1 MANRINNRRYNKLL
15 SYRNNY
21 YMYGSQMQNDPYR
34 LNDKYSTPAIV
45 NGMGGVQN
53 PSQGYEPTITPP
65 SATGRGLFGNL
76 GATIVDGFKSGALNG
91 LAGGLGNIAGGAIGG
106 GMSSGI
112 GSAMTS
118 LSGLASAIPGP
129 WGAVASAGL
138 GVLGGLTNRM
148 FGSKLNKENI
158 ADVEGNINRLNSLQ
172 ADANSFDTLSDIW
185 GNTAMG
191 GNFTNSYIGKDGW
204 FSNKAKKKAKQL
216 RDQMELA
223 NAYAE
228 NALQNN
234 AHNISETT
242 MNNLEA
248 NYAALGGFLNQ
259 YADGGS
265 IYIKPE
271 NRGKFNATKKRTGKT
286 TEELTH
292 SKNPLTRKRAIF
304 AQNAS
309 HWKHAFG
316 GELNTNG
323 ADFSTGLTFIDNGGL
338 HEDNPY
344 EGVPMGVDPEGNPNL
359 VEEGEIIYNDYVFSN
374 RLTVPKTIRS
384 KYKLKG
390 DKDLTF
396 ADAVKQISKGATERP
411 NDPISQETLHEIM
424 SDLAQTQEGVREE
437 ASEGNKFAKGG
448 NMWTPTKINS
458 YKGLSNYYG
467 YNKPFWMNENGKY
480 TDDYNN
486 FINNSYTKD
495 MFRQHIKNQFDFYDN
510 ATAEQKQS
518 NRYKAIQNFIDANKD
533 WYKNRASIANWNI
546 SDALYNQGKQLALSN
561 PGFMH
566 PEELA
571 QNALAKRADRYF
583 LRKKDANGKYT
594 ITPMEGVT
602 PWKGFAQSGDYQ
614 GLKYE
619 EAFPNHKEVGSEERP
634 LDKKTNTIYTD
645 HYYDV
650 IPEEKSPEEPKKLP
664 PLSLGRSNEDL
675 RYIPAIGL
683 GLASITDA
691 LGLTNKPD
699 YSEAAQIEA
708 TTRGGSYRPVSWS
721 PIGNK
726 LSYRPFDIDYY
737 TNKLSAEAGA
747 LRRSL
752 ANQSGGNSGRAIA
765 GLLAADYN
773 AQDKLGELFRKSEE
787 YNLEQRQ
794 KIEDFNRATNQAN
807 SQGMLQADMANQ
819 QAYANARESNLRG
832 ILAAAEMR
840 QKARLSAEAAKSAN
854 LSGFLQAIGDIGYEN
869 KSLNMIRALMEA
881 GYVPVSD
888 SIRDIYATS
897 SAKKRLTSNGK
908 TNKKGGK

>member
-34 LNDKYSTPAIV
+34 LNGIYSTPAIV
-45 NGMGGVQN
+45 NGMGVAQN
-53 PSQGYEPTITPP
+53 PSQGYEPTGTPP
-65 SATGRGLFGNL
+65 SATGGGLFGNL
-76 GATIVDGFKSGALNG
+76 GATIVNGFKSGALNG

-106 GMSSGI
+106 GMSSGV

-172 ADANSFDTLSDIW
+172 ADANSFDTLADIW
-185 GNTAMG
+185 VNTAMG
-191 GNFTNSYIGKDGW
+191 SNFTNSYIGKDGW

-467 YNKPFWMNENGKY
+467 YNKPFWMDESGKY

-495 MFRQHIKNQFDFYDN
+495 MFRQHIKNQFDFYDK
-510 ATAEQKQS
+510 ATPEQKQS

-533 WYKNRASIANWNI
+533 WYNNRASIANWNI
-546 SDALYNQGKQLALSN
+546 SDDLYNQGKQLALSN

-571 QNALAKRADRYF
+571 QNALAKRANRYF
-583 LRKKDANGKYT
+583 LRSKDANGKYT
-594 ITPMEGVT
+594 ITSMEVT
-602 PWKGFAQSGDYQ
+602 PWKGFAQSGDYK

-619 EAFPNHKEVGSEERP
+619 EAFPNYKEAGSEERP
-634 LDKKTNTIYTD
+634 LDKGTNTIYTD

-650 IPEEKSPEEPKKLP
+650 IPEEKTPEEPKKLP

-683 GLASITDA
+683 GLASLTDA

-726 LSYRPFDIDYY
+726 LGYRPFDRDYY

-881 GYVPVSD
+881 GFVPVSD
-888 SIRDIYATS
+888 SIRDLYATS

>member
-21 YMYGSQMQNDPYR
+21 FWSGSQMQNGSRR
-34 LNDKYSTPAIV
+34 LGKYSTPAFID
-45 NGMGGVQN
+45 GMGGAQN
-53 PSQGYEPTITPP
+53 PTQGYEPTITPP
-65 SATGRGLFGNL
+65 STTGGGLFGNL

-106 GMSSGI
+106 GMSSGV

-191 GNFTNSYIGKDGW
+191 SNFTNSYIGKDGW

-304 AQNAS
+304 AQNAAKW
-309 HWKHAFG
+309 HHAFG

-467 YNKPFWMNENGKY
+467 YNKPFWMDESGKY

-495 MFRQHIKNQFDFYDN
+495 MFRQHIKNQFDFYDK
-510 ATAEQKQS
+510 ATPEQKQS
-518 NRYKAIQNFIDANKD
+518 NRYKAIQNFIDANQD

-546 SDALYNQGKQLALSN
+546 SDALYNQGKQ
-561 PGFMH
+561 
-566 PEELA
+566 
-571 QNALAKRADRYF
+571 
-583 LRKKDANGKYT
+583 
-594 ITPMEGVT
+594 
-602 PWKGFAQSGDYQ
+602 
-614 GLKYE
+614 
-619 EAFPNHKEVGSEERP
+619 
-634 LDKKTNTIYTD
+634 
-645 HYYDV
+645 
-650 IPEEKSPEEPKKLP
+650 
-664 PLSLGRSNEDL
+664 
-675 RYIPAIGL
+675 
-683 GLASITDA
+683 
-691 LGLTNKPD
+691 
-699 YSEAAQIEA
+699 
-708 TTRGGSYRPVSWS
+708 
-721 PIGNK
+721 
-726 LSYRPFDIDYY
+726 
-737 TNKLSAEAGA
+737 
-747 LRRSL
+747 
-752 ANQSGGNSGRAIA
+752 
-765 GLLAADYN
+765 
-773 AQDKLGELFRKSEE
+773 
-787 YNLEQRQ
+787 
-794 KIEDFNRATNQAN
+794 
-807 SQGMLQADMANQ
+807 
-819 QAYANARESNLRG
+819 
-832 ILAAAEMR
+832 
-840 QKARLSAEAAKSAN
+840 
-854 LSGFLQAIGDIGYEN
+854 
-869 KSLNMIRALMEA
+869 
-881 GYVPVSD
+881 
-888 SIRDIYATS
+888 
-897 SAKKRLTSNGK
+897 
-908 TNKKGGK
+908 

>member
-21 YMYGSQMQNDPYR
+21 FWNGSQMQNRSRR
-34 LNDKYSTPAIV
+34 LGYSTPAFID
-45 NGMGGVQN
+45 GMGGVQN
-53 PSQGYEPTITPP
+53 PTQGYEPTITPP
-65 SATGRGLFGNL
+65 SATGGGLFGNL

-106 GMSSGI
+106 GMSSGV

-129 WGAVASAGL
+129 LGAVASAGL

-172 ADANSFDTLSDIW
+172 ADANSFDTLADIW
-185 GNTAMG
+185 GNTSMG
-191 GNFTNSYIGKDGW
+191 SNFTNSYIGKDGW

-271 NRGKFNATKKRTGKT
+271 NRGKFNATKRRTGKT

-304 AQNAS
+304 SQNAS

-323 ADFSTGLTFIDNGGL
+323 ADFPTGLIFIDNGGL

-359 VEEGEIIYNDYVFSN
+359 VEEGEVIYNDYVFSN

-467 YNKPFWMNENGKY
+467 YNKPFWMDENGKY

-495 MFRQHIKNQFDFYDN
+495 MFRQHIKNQFDFYDK
-510 ATAEQKQS
+510 ATPEQKQS
-518 NRYKAIQNFIDANKD
+518 NRYKAIQNFIDTNKD
-533 WYKNRASIANWNI
+533 WYKNRANIANWNI

-571 QNALAKRADRYF
+571 QNALAKRVDRHF
-583 LRKKDANGKYT
+583 LRSKDANGKYT

-602 PWKGFAQSGDYQ
+602 PWKGFAQSGDYK

-634 LDKKTNTIYTD
+634 LDKKTSTIYTD

-650 IPEEKSPEEPKKLP
+650 IPEEKATEEPKKLP

-683 GLASITDA
+683 GLASLTDA

-726 LSYRPFDIDYY
+726 LSYRPFDRDYY

-794 KIEDFNRATNQAN
+794 RIEDFNRATNQAN

-881 GYVPVSD
+881 GLVPVSD
-888 SIRDIYATS
+888 SIRDLYATS

>member
-21 YMYGSQMQNDPYR
+21 FWNGSQMQNRSRR
-34 LNDKYSTPAIV
+34 LGYSTPAFID
-45 NGMGGVQN
+45 GMGGVQN
-53 PSQGYEPTITPP
+53 PTQGYEPTITPP
-65 SATGRGLFGNL
+65 SATGGGLFGNL

-106 GMSSGI
+106 GMSSGV

-172 ADANSFDTLSDIW
+172 ADANSFDTLADIW

-271 NRGKFNATKKRTGKT
+271 NRGKFNATKRRTGKT

-304 AQNAS
+304 SQNAS

-344 EGVPMGVDPEGNPNL
+344 EGVPMGVDPEGTPNL
-359 VEEGEIIYNDYVFSN
+359 VEEGEVIYNDYVFSN

-467 YNKPFWMNENGKY
+467 YNKPFWMDENGKY

-495 MFRQHIKNQFDFYDN
+495 MFRQHIKNQFDFYDK
-510 ATAEQKQS
+510 ATSEQKQS
-518 NRYKAIQNFIDANKD
+518 NRYKAIQNFIDTNKD
-533 WYKNRASIANWNI
+533 WYKNRANIANWNI

-571 QNALAKRADRYF
+571 QNALAKRVDRHF
-583 LRKKDANGKYT
+583 LRSKDTNGKYT

-602 PWKGFAQSGDYQ
+602 PWKGFAQSGDYK

-650 IPEEKSPEEPKKLP
+650 IPEEKAPEEPEKLP
-664 PLSLGRSNEDL
+664 PLNLGRSNENL

-683 GLASITDA
+683 GLASLTDA

-726 LSYRPFDIDYY
+726 LSYRPFDRDYY

-794 KIEDFNRATNQAN
+794 RIEDFNRATNQAN

-854 LSGFLQAIGDIGYEN
+854 LSGLLQAIGDIGYEN

-888 SIRDIYATS
+888 SIRDLYATS
-897 SAKKRLTSNGK
+897 SAKKRLTSNSK